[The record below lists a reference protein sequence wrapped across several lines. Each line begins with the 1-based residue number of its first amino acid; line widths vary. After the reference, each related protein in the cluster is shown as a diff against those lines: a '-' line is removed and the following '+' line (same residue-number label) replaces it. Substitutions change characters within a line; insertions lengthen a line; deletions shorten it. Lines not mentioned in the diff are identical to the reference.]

1 VADFNSRDYDVI
13 LPSSVV
19 RELLDVP
26 VVSVGASITECV
38 HNDVVESVDDV
49 NESGDVHECIN
60 VDDVLSVDMKSE
72 GRSIIRDM
80 LDAG

>member
-1 VADFNSRDYDVI
+1 MVDFNSRDYDVI

-38 HNDVVESVDDV
+38 HNDVAESVDDV
-49 NESGDVHECIN
+49 LRC
-60 VDDVLSVDMKSE
+60 
-72 GRSIIRDM
+72 
-80 LDAG
+80 A